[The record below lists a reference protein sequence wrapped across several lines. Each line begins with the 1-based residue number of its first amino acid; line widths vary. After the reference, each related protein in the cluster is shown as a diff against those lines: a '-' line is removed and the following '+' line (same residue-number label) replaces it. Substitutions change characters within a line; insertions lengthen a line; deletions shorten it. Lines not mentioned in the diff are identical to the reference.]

1 MIPRLALLVVAV
13 AVARVGRLAD
23 HRLPDPLA
31 DPTSDAFSAALV
43 VVLVLVVRPR
53 TRPVTAAAVGFGLC
67 AALELLLLTGVPQA
81 LGDRWPA
88 AAALLGSSFAAL
100 DLLWYAAG
108 AALGAAVGAL
118 VLRTVSRPGARRTRP
133 PRD

>member
-31 DPTSDAFSAALV
+31 DPTSAAFSAALV
-43 VVLVLVVRPR
+43 VVLVLVARPR

-67 AALELLLLTGVPQA
+67 AAFELLLLTGLPQA
-81 LGDRWPA
+81 VGDRWPA
-88 AAALLGSSFAAL
+88 TAALLGTTFSAL
-100 DLLWYAAG
+100 DLLWSAVG
-108 AALGAAVGAL
+108 AALGAVAGAL
-118 VLRTVSRPGARRTRP
+118 VLRAVSRPGARRARP
-133 PRD
+133 SRD